1 MSLIYSPPLPQLGKK
16 YLVCCLIL
24 TITCMYVYSSL
35 LCRVNQSDLDPK
47 EPVEAEEPVLAKKP
61 PKEQKVI
68 KEMHFIT
75 TDEFNGVPA

>member
-1 MSLIYSPPLPQLGKK
+1 MSLIYSPPSPSLKK
-16 YLVCCLIL
+16 ISGMLLNSNSYL
-24 TITCMYVYSSL
+24 YVYSSL
-35 LCRVNQSDLDPK
+35 LCRVNQSDPDPK

>member
-1 MSLIYSPPLPQLGKK
+1 
-16 YLVCCLIL
+16 
-24 TITCMYVYSSL
+24 MYVYSSL